1 MLTRKYYLFLF
12 MVFVNYSNTFSQKL
26 EVFSDFKIGFLSH
39 QSLKEFHNELT
50 NDIPFDNI
58 KTTDNFNSN
67 YGFNFGIK
75 FNKFNTSIFYSHRVS
90 GAKSSYSDFSG
101 YIRLTNELKG
111 STIGVMYEKE
121 LKRIG
126 KGKLLTGFK
135 ALLTFS
141 NLQINNENKIANTI
155 NNDKLNFNSTDFGGG
170 VELSYNI
177 PIAFFTL
184 KTSIGFDVYIN
195 GKLNSKEIPNAHLIN
210 KNGDKVTTDWTGFNV
225 GMGIIIPILK

>member
-1 MLTRKYYLFLF
+1 MLAKKYYLFLF
-12 MVFVNYSNTFSQKL
+12 IVFVNYSNTFSQKL
-26 EVFSDFKIGFLSH
+26 EAFSNFKIGFLSH

-50 NDIPFDNI
+50 SDIPFDNI

-67 YGFNFGIK
+67 HSFNFGIK
-75 FNKFNTSIFYSHRVS
+75 LNKLNTSIFYTHRVS

-121 LKRIG
+121 LKRIR
-126 KGKLLTGFK
+126 KGKLLAGFK
-135 ALLTFS
+135 VLLTFS
-141 NLQINNENKIANTI
+141 NLLINSENKIANTI

-170 VELSYNI
+170 LELSYNI

-195 GKLNSKEIPNAHLIN
+195 GKLESNEIPNVHLIN
-210 KNGDKVTTDWTGFNV
+210 KNGDKITTGWTGFNA
-225 GMGIIIPILK
+225 GMGLIIPIF